1 MVSTRRE
8 ILLIGRAVDLFG
20 VDEME
25 QVAWGYDFACGNS
38 ISTILAAFNSG
49 GAWQWRLGDSDIYG
63 DYLKCRPKE
72 HAEIQV
78 YDARQFWTWRTGD
91 REGFWAELS
100 CDSAD
105 RVEIDRCFLELLRRI
120 NASNISES

>member
-1 MVSTRRE
+1 LPS
-8 ILLIGRAVDLFG
+8 
-20 VDEME
+20 
-25 QVAWGYDFACGNS
+25 S
-38 ISTILAAFNSG
+38 IPGALGSG
-49 GAWQWRLGDSDIYG
+49 DCARDSDIYG

-120 NASNISES
+120 NASNISALGSWSATPVGWRTGHREVARN